1 MKRDPSAS
9 FYETQDLWL
18 IKKDEAHDPQ
28 VLLNFVNKGLRNSVP
43 LKVPFLT
50 VLINNVI
57 LFTLLGCLIVFVK
70 RPISITY

>member
-1 MKRDPSAS
+1 
-9 FYETQDLWL
+9 
-18 IKKDEAHDPQ
+18 

-57 LFTLLGCLIVFVK
+57 LFTLLGCLIVFVFNI
-70 RPISITY
+70 RS